1 MPDGYVVI
9 EGKPVQL
16 ARPARLPERSFV
28 GREHEL
34 HLCKMA
40 WGIDRITNDFIDS
53 ELQPLHFRLEG
64 PPGVGKNEI
73 VYQIAR
79 QTKRPLY
86 IIQGHEELTP
96 EDLSLLLVPAA
107 RRQSEEA
114 YDPDDSSGS
123 YETYDEGDGQGDLIL
138 QASPLATAII
148 VGGLC
153 FFDEINRVPKRALSP
168 LSSVLDDRLALYS
181 AMTGM
186 FVEPR
191 NAEARKSFR
200 FCCALNPEMTSSG
213 HNLPEYIEQRTLPRI
228 KMDPPSYDDL
238 VVIIERA
245 LKPPADLLQAFE
257 EWYGQERG
265 LEISIRQALAL
276 MHYAMQ
282 HHEPAADK
290 ASLLRGVRKYILG

>member
-1 MPDGYVVI
+1 MANANIFI

-16 ARPARLPERSFV
+16 ARHARLPERSFV

-40 WGIDRITNDFIDS
+40 WGIDHLTNRFVDS
-53 ELQPLHFRLEG
+53 ELRPLHFRLEG

-73 VYQIAR
+73 VYEIAR
-79 QTKRPLY
+79 QTNRPLY

-107 RRQSEEA
+107 RRQIESD
-114 YDPDDSSGS
+114 DPDDSSGE
-123 YETYDEGDGQGDLIL
+123 YETIEEGDGLGDLIL

-153 FFDEINRVPKRALSP
+153 FFDEINRVPERALSP
-168 LSSVLDDRLALYS
+168 LSSVLDDRVALYS

-186 FVEPR
+186 FVEPQD
-191 NAEARKSFR
+191 ADARKSFR
-200 FCCALNPEMTSSG
+200 FCCALNPAMASSG
-213 HNLPEYIEQRTLPRI
+213 HHLPEYIEQRTLPRI
-228 KMDPPSYDDL
+228 KIAPPSYEDL
-238 VVIIERA
+238 AAIVDRA
-245 LKPPADLLQAFE
+245 LKPSADLLKAFE
-257 EWYGQERG
+257 EWYAQERG

-282 HHEPAADK
+282 HHDPAEDK
-290 ASLLRGVRKYILG
+290 MALLQRVRRYIFS